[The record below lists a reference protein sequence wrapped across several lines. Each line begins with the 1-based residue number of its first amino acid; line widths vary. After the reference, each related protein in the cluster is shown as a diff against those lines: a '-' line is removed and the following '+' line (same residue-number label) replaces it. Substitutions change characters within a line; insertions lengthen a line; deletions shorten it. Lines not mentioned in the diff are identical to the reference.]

1 MCPIPGSG
9 GSKTARPPAP
19 PAKCHEMS
27 CFVMGLEWAPTVCAG
42 PAVVR
47 KASQLPFR
55 PRSRTPRGRR
65 RVPLSRIMRARV
77 SRRRA
82 GARARKAVGETPTEV
97 SWNVMKCHVLHADTA
112 CMMARTGMQR
122 IAPDRGS
129 GVSVRRPRL
138 RVSAMASPPG
148 PSSFRPPAACPDG
161 GTPTRAFGARG
172 RTRVS
177 RRRGSRAR
185 SRLRAREPGKRRAQ
199 VSRQLRGCFFAPVP
213 ARTAKR
219 LLGCHIL
226 ASRPFSQ
233 GSHGVQ
239 PESRIISLHSDQ
251 IKNFNHAPLTRPPGS
266 SPRLSRRS

>member
-1 MCPIPGSG
+1 MFCHGAGVGPDRLRRSG
-9 GSKTARPPAP
+9 GRSQGIAASFPATVPDAPWPEARPSLA
-19 PAKCHEMS
+19 HN
-27 CFVMGLEWAPTVCAG
+27 
-42 PAVVR
+42 
-47 KASQLPFR
+47 
-55 PRSRTPRGRR
+55 
-65 RVPLSRIMRARV
+65 
-77 SRRRA
+77 
-82 GARARKAVGETPTEV
+82 ARARFAAARGRPRAQGGGRDSTEV

-148 PSSFRPPAACPDG
+148 PSSFHPPAACPGG

-219 LLGCHIL
+219 LPGCHIL
-226 ASRPFSQ
+226 ASRP
-233 GSHGVQ
+233 
-239 PESRIISLHSDQ
+239 IIPAAS
-251 IKNFNHAPLTRPPGS
+251 T
-266 SPRLSRRS
+266 